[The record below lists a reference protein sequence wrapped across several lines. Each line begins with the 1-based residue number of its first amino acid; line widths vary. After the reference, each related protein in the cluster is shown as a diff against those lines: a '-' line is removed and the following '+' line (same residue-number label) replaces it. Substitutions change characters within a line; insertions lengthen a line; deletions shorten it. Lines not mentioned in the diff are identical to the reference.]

1 MGARRVSSLAG
12 ATVEV
17 EGAGVA
23 LPNGL
28 DGGGTVVV
36 VKYNK
41 PPEHASSEQEVTLG
55 TNCVSIT
62 LENAL
67 ENLPE
72 SDPVKIS
79 LPLTSSRASYCGFW
93 DVNREV
99 WSDAGCWTH
108 EVTEDTLVCQC
119 THLTLFGGFLQAL
132 KTLDCSNR
140 PDKVFAMLADLSA
153 EVWSPAHVLRRTW
166 LPVLLLVAAGVICIG
181 GVRIVVFLLCAG

>member
-12 ATVEV
+12 STVEV

-79 LPLTSSRASYCGFW
+79 LPLKSSRASYCGFW

-166 LPVLLLVAAGVICIG
+166 LPVLLLVAAIVICIG
-181 GVRIVVFLLCAG
+181 GVRIAVF